1 MKRKSF
7 TPKGLASRTG
17 VLASAFAAT
26 LLILGTAPAS
36 AQEGAIEGTV
46 QNASTV
52 ALDAVN
58 NASVFVEGTNISTLT
73 DRQGRYRL
81 TEVPAGQVTV
91 QVTIIGFRAASQSVT
106 VQAGQ
111 VVTLDFQLE
120 VSAVR
125 LDEVYVDVLTGTQRA
140 RRELSTNVGTLN
152 VEEEVPMAVV
162 KDVGEVLTGRIPG
175 VIVLDVNGSVGSAQK
190 IRIRG
195 SNSLSLSNE
204 PLIIVDGIYYS
215 NDLSAPISAF
225 TGGQQTARLNDIN
238 PNEIA
243 SVEVIKGPAASALY
257 GAIGANGV
265 ILITTRR
272 GAPGGTDWHFYG
284 EFGGSEDR
292 TDYPLNFEA
301 VTLDPGGDPNAPVF
315 TEDGFN
321 FDNYTRC
328 ENFEAGAG
336 NCTQDQFLS
345 FSTTRDPRTTMIQK
359 GDSKVFGLNVS
370 GGTPIA
376 TYFISGE
383 YEKANGVVDFDFN
396 NTKSFSVRAN
406 VDAALL
412 NTVDMSV
419 SIGFVSRGVNFTN
432 NDNSLFSPLINM
444 IGGMAGFVP
453 GPDDNG
459 GPNKSNYLFAR
470 NLTDLGEASLG
481 TQDTDRFTGSASLN
495 WQPFSW
501 LSATGTFGL
510 DLFSTFDFVT
520 IQPGLDDLASDWVDG
535 FRDATR
541 FQRQNWTGTGSVN
554 ATYSL
559 GGVLATSTAG
569 VSYQEELLNG
579 VECFGAGLISGTD
592 SCASTSARF
601 FVDEL
606 FSNVVT
612 LGTFFQQEFVF
623 GNRLFL
629 RGSFR
634 VDDNS
639 NFGGNLGAEIY
650 PSAGFS
656 YVMSD
661 ESWFSTGNFISELRF
676 RGAYGVAG
684 VRPAFRDAI
693 TLFGPV
699 TATVGGSDVPGVTL
713 SETGNE
719 LLKPE
724 RTTEYEGGFDIG
736 MLRDRLG
743 LAFTYYQ
750 SRSKDALIA
759 VPLAPSFGL
768 TTTVFQNLGEVQN
781 KGIELQLRALAL
793 DQRKAR
799 IGFELNWTT
808 FNNTVIDLG
817 EGVEPIIFSRGT
829 QRHENGFPAGAYW
842 DNEFTFND
850 ANGDGLLSRDEVTVL
865 DDEVF
870 VDESTPTYEVA
881 FILDMTFFEA
891 IQINTLF
898 DARGGHSLN
907 NFTERFRCQRFL
919 SSGRG
924 CEATGG
930 QNAPLEEQA
939 RFIASR
945 FTSPTLTTN
954 IGYFEEAKFLKWREL
969 SVTFFAPPSL
979 ADKVPLLRR
988 TSLTFAG
995 RNLQTW
1001 TGYTGFDPE
1010 INETGGNSNFTAGDF
1025 NTQPPVRLLT
1035 VRLDIRF

>member
-7 TPKGLASRTG
+7 TPKGFASRAG

-26 LLILGTAPAS
+26 LLILGTAPAF
-36 AQEGAIEGTV
+36 AQDGAIEGTV

-52 ALDAVN
+52 SLDAVN

-125 LDEVYVDVLTGTQRA
+125 LDEVYVDVLTGTQRS

-152 VEEEVPMAVV
+152 VEEEVNMAVV
-162 KDVGEVLTGRIPG
+162 QDFGNVLTGRIPG
-175 VIVLDVNGSVGSAQK
+175 VVVSDINGSVGSAQK

-215 NDLSAPISAF
+215 NALNNPVSAF
-225 TGGQQTARLNDIN
+225 TGGQETARLNDIN
-238 PNEIA
+238 PAEIA
-243 SVEVIKGPAASALY
+243 SIEVVKGPAASALY

-265 ILITTRR
+265 ILITTRK
-272 GAPGGTDWHFYG
+272 GEPGGTDWHFYAQ
-284 EFGGSEDR
+284 GGQSEDR
-292 TDYPLNFEA
+292 TDYPLNYVA
-301 VTLDPGGDPNAPVF
+301 VEVIGDPSAPLF
-315 TEDGFN
+315 TESGFN
-321 FDNYTRC
+321 SNDYATCVNY
-328 ENFEAGAG
+328 EAGAG
-336 NCTQDQFLS
+336 TCTRDQFSTFDS
-345 FSTTRDPRTTMIQK
+345 FGDPRTTMIQK
-359 GDSKVFGLNVS
+359 GNQKVFGMNVS
-370 GGTPIA
+370 GGTPIV
-376 TYFISGE
+376 TYFASGE
-383 YEKANGVVDFDFN
+383 YEQQNGVVDFDLN
-396 NTKSFSVRAN
+396 NQKRWAVRTN
-406 VDAALL
+406 LDAALL
-412 NTVDMSV
+412 STVDLSV
-419 SIGFVSRGVNFTN
+419 NIGFVSRGVNFTN
-432 NDNSLFSPLINM
+432 NDNSLFSPLIAM
-444 IGGMAGFVP
+444 VGGMAGFVP
-453 GPDDNG
+453 GLDDNG
-459 GPNKSNYLFAR
+459 GPNKANYRFSR
-470 NLTDLGEASLG
+470 NLTDLSEASLG
-481 TQDTDRFTGSASLN
+481 TQNTERFTGSANLN
-495 WQPFSW
+495 WRPFSW

-520 IQPGLDDLASDWVDG
+520 IQPGLDNLASDWIDG

-541 FQRQNWTGTGSVN
+541 FQRQNWTGNGSVN
-554 ATYSL
+554 AFYNL
-559 GGVLATSTAG
+559 GGSITGTSTAG
-569 VSYQEELLNG
+569 ISYQEELLNG
-579 VECFGAGLISGTD
+579 VECFGAGLIAGTD

-606 FSNVVT
+606 FESVVT
-612 LGTFFQQEFVF
+612 LGTFFQQEFSF
-623 GNRLFL
+623 GDRLFL

-634 VDDNS
+634 IDDNS
-639 NFGGNLGAEIY
+639 NFGGNLGAEFY

-661 ESWFSTGNFISELRF
+661 ESWFPTGNFLSELRF

-684 VRPAFRDAI
+684 VRPAFRDAV

-699 TATVGGSDVPGVTL
+699 TATVDGSDVPGVTL

-724 RTTEYEGGFDIG
+724 RTTEYEGGFDLG
-736 MLRDRLG
+736 MFRDRLG
-743 LAFTYYQ
+743 LTFTYYQ
-750 SRSKDALIA
+750 NESEDALIA

-768 TTTVFQNLGEVQN
+768 TTTVFANLGKVRN

-793 DQRKAR
+793 DKRKAR

-808 FNNTVIDLG
+808 FNNTVIELG
-817 EGVEPIIFSRGT
+817 EDVEPIIFNRGT
-829 QRHENGFPAGAYW
+829 QRHENGFPAGSFW
-842 DNEFTFND
+842 DNEITFDD
-850 ANGDGLLSRDEVTVL
+850 ANGDGLLSRAEVTVG
-865 DDEVF
+865 DEDVF
-870 VDESTPTYEVA
+870 MDESTPTYEVG

-898 DARGGHSLN
+898 DARGGNSIVN
-907 NFTERFRCQRFL
+907 DTERFRCAGFTNR
-919 SSGRG
+919 GRG
-924 CEATGG
+924 CIATGA
-930 QNAPLEEQA
+930 QDASLEEQA
-939 RFIASR
+939 RFIATRFASPVFSSR
-945 FTSPTLTTN
+945 A
-954 IGYFEEAKFLKWREL
+954 GYFEDAKFLKWREL
-969 SVTFFAPPSL
+969 SFTLFAPPSV

-1001 TGYTGFDPE
+1001 TDYSGFDPE
-1010 INETGGNSNFTAGDF
+1010 VNETGGSSNFTSGEF
-1025 NTQPPVRLLT
+1025 NTQPPVRLFTL
-1035 VRLDIRF
+1035 RLDIRF